1 MNINQISQ
9 QNVYVPVTSSIP
21 IREGSSDIT
30 VSDGFTRGLSVD
42 NNSASTISFP
52 ASHPEKSQVSPSEEV
67 AKIEEKPI
75 ENQFTGRVFRV
86 RETGVEE
93 MTPCSDGGFLV
104 DEETG
109 ARAYMGDNAK
119 SFLERTTV
127 FKGETEVV
135 IPDGTEIDLRVSK
148 QGFSLAEAGAVLLS
162 PGAETQ
168 IKVKGRNPLVLSIDK
183 PPAWY
188 QKIGPEGA
196 MKEQFDQL
204 AALNQSLAHCR
215 TPKNLFNKEDLQ
227 KLFDYGVVSND
238 TDNENA
244 VRWDPQ
250 IKNNDHLTDRLI
262 EAGFSSEGVEKH
274 SKIWYDTMK
283 RKLMAIHCGRAKKD
297 SFTDEQKKK
306 LIDTSLAK
314 EIGLDKE
321 NLYWTGFL
329 KESEF
334 RDKLASS
341 GVSASDIE
349 DIAKV
354 WKKTTKSGYDNTGM
368 VWDHGKITAYNM
380 KDKLNMW
387 SEGGTEWIVNST
399 EYAGENEP
407 FTVGVSYVKAKKAF
421 DEPVDFHELRAQEK
435 IHRHPA
441 REGKRQTEAYV
452 VNKGSAV
459 LLTIVNGK
467 PHFNYMKSGD
477 MAVISP
483 DVAHCVL
490 AASGD
495 YEHMCF
501 QVPSAFQYGFLFK
514 DELNYEQFST
524 DHSTLLEAAKK
535 GLAEGR
541 HGTED
546 VRNLV
551 IS

>member
-1 MNINQISQ
+1 MKINHITGQNLYTTGILPLQKNEEYKINHISDSFTKDQ
-9 QNVYVPVTSSIP
+9 PIEHCSI
-21 IREGSSDIT
+21 SD
-30 VSDGFTRGLSVD
+30 S
-42 NNSASTISFP
+42 
-52 ASHPEKSQVSPSEEV
+52 KSPPSLKKSEV
-67 AKIEEKPI
+67 AQTEEIAAITENPMENQYSGRTFRVTETGIEEMP
-75 ENQFTGRVFRV
+75 
-86 RETGVEE
+86 
-93 MTPCSDGGFLV
+93 PCSDGGFLV

-109 ARAYMGDNAK
+109 ARAYLGDNAK

-135 IPDGTEIDLRVSK
+135 IPDGSEIDLRVSK
-148 QGFSLAEAGAVLLS
+148 QGFTLAEAGAVLLS

-183 PPAWY
+183 PPSWY

-196 MKEQFDQL
+196 MKDQFDQM
-204 AALNQSLAHCR
+204 AVLNQSLAHCR

-238 TDNENA
+238 TENENA
-244 VRWDPQ
+244 VQWDPD

-306 LIDTSLAK
+306 LIDSSLAK

-334 RDKLASS
+334 RNILASS
-341 GVSASDIE
+341 GVSTSDIE

-368 VWDHGKITAYNM
+368 VWDHGKIVAYNI

-477 MAVISP
+477 MAVINP
-483 DVAHCVL
+483 NVAHCVL

-514 DELNYEQFST
+514 DELSYEQFAT
-524 DHSTLLEAAKK
+524 DHTTMLEAAKK

-541 HGTED
+541 HGTE
-546 VRNLV
+546 NAQSLV